1 MSITTYNYARDKDK
15 FLSEHFQ
22 VKEFVAQSDY
32 YGDYPSDFPIHDK
45 LTEILEKVYTHFGCT
60 LGIICSGYRTPAL
73 DLEVG
78 GSGSG
83 PHTLGIAVDVYYY
96 RNGEPI
102 PSRLVACYLQ
112 DIGIKGIG
120 LNCGGNPNGTH
131 FDMRGYGVWEGSV
144 WFGDETDY
152 SCGYND
158 YYSYTGTSKSEVYPN
173 GMDKPAVIENQ
184 EPAKDETQS
193 TNTSATVPSIN
204 LKGKKGVDI
213 SSCNGKV
220 DFAKIKAAGY
230 DFVMIR
236 CGFGENIAEQDDTY
250 WEENV
255 RKAEAAG
262 MPWGAYFYSYACSE
276 ASARSE
282 LEHVLRLLKGKR
294 PTLPVALDMED
305 ADGYHARHGGWNF
318 STIDKVCRIFLKGIA
333 EAGYYPLLYTGFEEI
348 ENLISEEVWKGND
361 MWFAHWAS
369 KCGYAYD
376 NLAMWQYGGETNI
389 LESNSISGV
398 GVIDKDMCYRDYV
411 SIITKGGYNGFDKSK
426 GTVPPAPATNGV
438 TAAQAMSAAR
448 NLVEKDENPEECDI
462 MAWYGTFSTRINN
475 IACCCAG
482 MMYLFG
488 KVLNALNLI
497 PGGKVADCG
506 SLALNFYNAGQ
517 LHKANEVK
525 PGDLVIFSW
534 SGDDTSVKP
543 LDSLGYKCFE
553 HVELCLKVCDGTI
566 LSVGANN
573 GGYECDDFQ
582 IKTRDRSDISACCR
596 PKYADGE
603 SEDIPATVTEAAIG
617 DKYVND
623 VQTWLNAYYGFDI
636 YIDGVYG
643 SQTKAALVM
652 ALQTELNIEFDSGL
666 DVDGIYG
673 PMTNSEIRN
682 VFNGVSGNYVKVL
695 QGFLMCNGYD
705 TGGLDGIFGNAT
717 EKAVED
723 YQSEN
728 GLVVD
733 GIAGPATFGSLAS

>member
-32 YGDYPSDFPIHDK
+32 YGDYPSNFPIHDK

-60 LGIICSGYRTPAL
+60 LGIICSGYRTPAV

-96 RNGEPI
+96 RDGEPI

-173 GMDKPAVIENQ
+173 GKDNPAVIKSEEQ
-184 EPAKDETQS
+184 PKKTEPT
-193 TNTSATVPSIN
+193 TSKVPTIN

-220 DFAKIKAAGY
+220 DFSKIKSAGY

-236 CGFGENIAEQDDTY
+236 CGFGENISEQDDTY

-282 LEHVLRLLKGKR
+282 LEHVLRLLKGKH

-389 LESNSISGV
+389 LESNSIPDV

-411 SIITKGGYNGFDKSK
+411 SIIIKGGYNGFDKSE
-426 GTVPPAPATNGV
+426 GTVSPAPAPNGV

-448 NLVEKDENPEECDI
+448 NLVGKDENPDECDI

-488 KVLNALNLI
+488 KVLDALNLI

-534 SGDDTSVKP
+534 SGDPTSVKP
-543 LDSLGYKCFE
+543 LDKLGYKCFE
-553 HVELCLKVCDGTI
+553 HVELCLKVFDDTI

-582 IKTRDRSDISACCR
+582 IKTRSRSDISACCR
-596 PKYADGE
+596 PKYADGDVEPDSSE
-603 SEDIPATVTEAAIG
+603 SVTPAATG
-617 DKYVND
+617 DANVNE
-623 VQTWLNAYYGFDI
+623 VQRWLNSYYGFDI

-643 SQTKAALVM
+643 VQTKAALVM
-652 ALQTELNIEFDSGL
+652 ALQTELNGSYGSGL
-666 DVDGIYG
+666 AVDGIFG
-673 PMTNSEIRN
+673 PLTSAAIRN
-682 VFNGVSGNYVKVL
+682 ISNGERSNYAMVL

-705 TGGLDGIFGNAT
+705 TGGLDGIFGQAT
-717 EKAVED
+717 TKAVED

-728 GLVVD
+728 ELVSD
-733 GIAGPATFGSLAS
+733 GIAGPATFGALAS